1 MKSKLCDLLN
11 IKYPIIQGGMQWL
24 ATPEFAAAVSNAGG
38 LGTINSSLYKSKD
51 ELKAAIRKTRGLTP
65 NTFCV
70 NISMLPVQVAGE
82 HTWDFIEA
90 CCEEQVSVVELA
102 GRDPKDFVPV
112 LKGAG
117 IKVIHK
123 SPAVRFAKKAEAA
136 GVDAVSIVGFEC
148 GGHPGMDDVTTM
160 VLIPSVV
167 DAVNIPVIAGGGIC
181 DSRSYLAARCLG
193 AEGVIMGTRFVAT
206 KECIIHPNFK
216 KLFVEADERSTAIVQ
231 RSIKN
236 AARNYKNANIE
247 KLIELEKSSPT
258 FDEVIALV
266 SGAKQKACYE
276 NGDLDGGAIPCGEV
290 VGRIKDVL
298 TVKEVIDEIV
308 VNSEKILRDLIK

>member
-1 MKSKLCDLLN
+1 
-11 IKYPIIQGGMQWL
+11 
-24 ATPEFAAAVSNAGG
+24 
-38 LGTINSSLYKSKD
+38 
-51 ELKAAIRKTRGLTP
+51 
-65 NTFCV
+65 
-70 NISMLPVQVAGE
+70 
-82 HTWDFIEA
+82 
-90 CCEEQVSVVELA
+90 
-102 GRDPKDFVPV
+102 
-112 LKGAG
+112 
-117 IKVIHK
+117 
-123 SPAVRFAKKAEAA
+123 
-136 GVDAVSIVGFEC
+136 
-148 GGHPGMDDVTTM
+148 MDDVTTM

-167 DAVNIPVIAGGGIC
+167 EAVNIPVIAGGGIC

-247 KLIELEKSSPT
+247 KLIELEKGSPT